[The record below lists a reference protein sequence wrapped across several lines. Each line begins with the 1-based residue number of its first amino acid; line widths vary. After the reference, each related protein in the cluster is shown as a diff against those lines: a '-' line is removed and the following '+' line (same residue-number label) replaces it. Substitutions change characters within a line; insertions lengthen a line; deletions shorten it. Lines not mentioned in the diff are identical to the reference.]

1 MKKGKRE
8 VQTTLA
14 KRHVSGGIVATGA
27 CLPRHSWK
35 LVAQSVNSEEIMLP
49 AHVN

>member
-8 VQTTLA
+8 VQATLS
-14 KRHVSGGIVATGA
+14 KRVVSNAIAATGA